1 MGLGNRRKV
10 THLVIVSLDS
20 SPSACWV
27 QPMLFGL
34 HNASSQRSTNNTGM
48 LLFFDYQESYLD
60 DTHIVLNYT
69 VSF

>member
-10 THLVIVSLDS
+10 NHLVIASLDS
-20 SPSACWV
+20 SPSACWFK
-27 QPMLFGL
+27 PMLFGL
-34 HNASSQRSTNNTGM
+34 HDAPSQRSTNNTGM

-60 DTHIVLNYT
+60 DTHIIFNYT